1 MFSLKKILI
10 VTAFIFVGCTSARKA
25 ELSSS
30 NPSEAIEEVQNLS
43 DNARV
48 NQVDLL
54 AYSQYRSGVESL
66 ESAKKGMRENDD
78 RKDIL
83 EDLAQ
88 SKAYF
93 QEADKVAVKRT
104 AVPARILAARKA
116 SLENGVRENRELTKR
131 LNDIDDSL
139 RDRSNKFTKDL
150 TAERLSMFE
159 KDYLK
164 LEVNAVQNANL
175 MVFEN
180 ILIKAAD
187 DGARNVAP
195 KSYRNAYNDLKAAEN
210 MIQQSPRNPENF
222 IPSVITADKSAK
234 LLSDVMDKLN
244 GVAKGASEEAA
255 LVMVQQER
263 KVGILSDRAS
273 QLRGSLSRT
282 EYTLSRVSGD
292 LEDKISEAQSS
303 ATKVRSQKAMDDVQ
317 KNFSKDEAEV
327 YQQGNDIVLRLK
339 KIDFKSGS
347 AMVPSNSMKLLSKVN
362 SVIVGLQASK
372 IIVEG
377 HTDSTGK
384 SGNNN
389 ILSMKR
395 SQAVAKYLDSLDSN
409 YDIDS
414 NGLGETHPIANNETV
429 EGRAMNRRVDI
440 IVSTNN

>member
-1 MFSLKKILI
+1 MLNFRNALI
-10 VTAFIFVGCTSARKA
+10 IGTFMLVGCSTARKA
-25 ELSSS
+25 DLTSS
-30 NPSEAIEEVQNLS
+30 NPSEAVEEVLNMS

-54 AYSQYRSGVESL
+54 AYGEYKNGMESL
-66 ESAKKGMRENDD
+66 ESAKKGMRDNSN

-93 QEADKVAVKRT
+93 QEADKVAVTKT

-116 SLENGVRENRELTKR
+116 TLVNGVRENSNLAVELNE
-131 LNDIDDSL
+131 LDESL
-139 RDRSNKFTKDL
+139 RDRSKKFTKDL

-164 LEVNAVQNANL
+164 LEVSAVQNANL
-175 MVFEN
+175 VVFRD
-180 ILIKAAD
+180 ILVKAAD
-187 DGARNVAP
+187 DGARKIAP
-195 KSYRNAYNDLKAAEN
+195 QTYRNAYNDLKASEN
-210 MIQQSPRNPENF
+210 MIQQSPRNPENY

-234 LLSDVMDKLN
+234 LLSDVMDKLK
-244 GVAKGASEEAA
+244 GVAKGASEDAA
-255 LVMVQQER
+255 LVMVDQDR

-273 QLRGSLSRT
+273 QLRGTLSRT
-282 EYTLSRVSGD
+282 EYTLNRVSDD

-303 ATKVRSQKAMDDVQ
+303 ATKVDFQTEMDHVQ
-317 KNFSKDEAEV
+317 KNFTKEEAGV
-327 YQQGNDIVLRLK
+327 YQQGNDIILRLK

-347 AMVPSNSMKLLSKVN
+347 AMVPSRSMNLLARVNAVINNLRASKV
-362 SVIVGLQASK
+362 V
-372 IIVEG
+372 VEG

-395 SQAVAKYLDSLDSN
+395 SQAVAKYLESLDST
-409 YDIDS
+409 YEITS
-414 NGLGETHPIANNETV
+414 SGLGESQPIANNETAK
-429 EGRAMNRRVDI
+429 GRAMNRRVDI
-440 IVSTNN
+440 IVSTGN